1 MGLLLLMMVERGHD
15 PTSGREHTN
24 KIIKCHNVFI
34 IFDRVGEATLIGAEG
49 ITSEGS
55 YTWSNQRLLID
66 SALVIGYQNPTLF
79 LPLLVGS
86 GQNS

>member
-49 ITSEGS
+49 
-55 YTWSNQRLLID
+55 D